1 MRPARATAQTDPPT
15 EALET
20 FLKAHRVLFEA
31 LDSELRAQVG
41 LSIAQLEVLQALAQA
56 PEGRLRMMD
65 ITKRMCVSKSGVTQ
79 LVDRL
84 EERGLVA
91 REFTRSDRRLTYATL
106 TEAGAEA
113 SQRALPAF
121 HDAARTHLSR
131 HLSDDDLCC
140 LQTTLSKLLEGSR
153 SPAEARVAVARAER

>member
-1 MRPARATAQTDPPT
+1 MRPAQADAQTDRPT
-15 EALET
+15 EVLET

-65 ITKRMCVSKSGVTQ
+65 ITRWMCVSKSGVTQ

-84 EERGLVA
+84 EARGLVA
-91 REFTRSDRRLTYATL
+91 REFSRADRRLTYATL

-131 HLSDDDLCC
+131 HLSDDDLRC
-140 LQTTLSKLLEGSR
+140 LQTALSKLLEGGR
-153 SPAEARVAVARAER
+153 SPGEVAAARAGS

>member
-1 MRPARATAQTDPPT
+1 VRPARASAQTDPPT

-31 LDSELRAQVG
+31 LDGELRDRVG
-41 LSIAQLEVLQALAQA
+41 LSIPQLEMLQALSQA

-65 ITKRMCVSKSGVTQ
+65 ITKQMCVSKSGVTQ

-91 REFTRSDRRLTYATL
+91 RVFSRSDRRLTYATL
-106 TEAGAEA
+106 TEAGTEA
-113 SQRALPAF
+113 CERAWPAF
-121 HDAARTHLSR
+121 HEAARTHLAR
-131 HLSDDDLCC
+131 HLSDKDLRC
-140 LQTTLSKLLEGSR
+140 LHTALSKVLEGR
-153 SPAEARVAVARAER
+153 G

>member
-1 MRPARATAQTDPPT
+1 VRPARASAQTDPPT

-31 LDSELRAQVG
+31 LDGELRDRVG
-41 LSIAQLEVLQALAQA
+41 LSIPQLEMLQALSQA

-65 ITKRMCVSKSGVTQ
+65 ISKSGVTQ

-91 REFTRSDRRLTYATL
+91 REFSRSDRRLTYATL
-106 TEAGAEA
+106 TEAGTEA
-113 SQRALPAF
+113 CERAWPAF
-121 HDAARTHLSR
+121 HEAARTHLAR
-131 HLSDDDLCC
+131 HLSDKDLRC
-140 LQTTLSKLLEGSR
+140 LHTALSKVLEGR
-153 SPAEARVAVARAER
+153 G